1 MKLFK
6 GGLIY
11 DGTGSG
17 PYKGDI
23 LVEKVYINGVN
34 VLEPYQA
41 QPTENSVV
49 VQLTGSGVQTYELYV
64 NGAFHSK
71 VTVDFIPYG

>member
-1 MKLFK
+1 MRADRRNLSIFTLLCTKVQLMKLFK

-34 VLEPYQA
+34 VLDGDVLD
-41 QPTENSVV
+41 TEAIRNV
-49 VQLTGSGVQTYELYV
+49 YEKL
-64 NGAFHSK
+64 
-71 VTVDFIPYG
+71 I

>member
-1 MKLFK
+1 MVTQSYTLT
-6 GGLIY
+6 LP
-11 DGTGSG
+11 TGMTEA
-17 PYKGDI
+17 YT
-23 LVEKVYINGVN
+23 LELRQNGVN

-41 QPTENSVV
+41 QPTETSVE

>member
-6 GGLIY
+6 GGRIY

-34 VLEPYQA
+34 VLDGDVLDTEAIRHTGQA
-41 QPTENSVV
+41 IRN
-49 VQLTGSGVQTYELYV
+49 
-64 NGAFHSK
+64 A
-71 VTVDFIPYG
+71 

>member
-1 MKLFK
+1 MTKAKLMKLFK

-34 VLEPYQA
+34 VLDGDVLD
-41 QPTENSVV
+41 TEALSH
-49 VQLTGSGVQTYELYV
+49 TGRAIRNAYEKL
-64 NGAFHSK
+64 
-71 VTVDFIPYG
+71 I

>member
-1 MKLFK
+1 MTEAYTLE
-6 GGLIY
+6 LRQ
-11 DGTGSG
+11 
-17 PYKGDI
+17 
-23 LVEKVYINGVN
+23 NGVN

-41 QPTENSVV
+41 QPTESSVA